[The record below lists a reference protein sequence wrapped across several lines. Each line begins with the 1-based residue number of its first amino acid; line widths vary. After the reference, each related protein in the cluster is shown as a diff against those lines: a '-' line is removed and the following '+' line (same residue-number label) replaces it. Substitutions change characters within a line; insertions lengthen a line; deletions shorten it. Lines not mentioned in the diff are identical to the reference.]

1 MRDKMEKKGEG
12 KYGMSNKDY
21 QPSKKQ
27 FAGDMMGNANR
38 YMERTDRR
46 MDKEAS
52 KLKSQAYKG
61 RYD

>member
-1 MRDKMEKKGEG
+1 MKKEG
-12 KYGMSNKDY
+12 YSGMSNKDY
-21 QPSKKQ
+21 QPGEKQ
-27 FAGDMMGNANR
+27 FAGKLMGTANK

-52 KLKSQAYKG
+52 KLRSQAYKG